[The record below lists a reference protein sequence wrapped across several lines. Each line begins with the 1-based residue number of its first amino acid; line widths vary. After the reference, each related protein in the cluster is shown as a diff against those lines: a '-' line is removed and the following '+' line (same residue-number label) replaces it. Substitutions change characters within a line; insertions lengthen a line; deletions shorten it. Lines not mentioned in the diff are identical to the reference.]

1 MFYVELVF
9 GRTGMA
15 VLGLAGEGTN
25 TKSLTRREHRAPGG
39 GLPYFF
45 SQARTLGQPG
55 ERNCHMGQARWYDV
69 YGLAVSENVPPSE
82 DVSDRSCTTQFMFD
96 PAAACMG
103 HSGILDICKRGCNCF
118 PPEVGTAPKRS
129 PGVHLR
135 SSGLASS
142 SRSAS
147 LSFRVDSTR
156 GGGLQVECESADG
169 ALAGNP
175 AQIIFGL
182 LTTIG

>member
-1 MFYVELVF
+1 
-9 GRTGMA
+9 MA
-15 VLGLAGEGTN
+15 VLGLAGEGQIQ
-25 TKSLTRREHRAPGG
+25 KSLTRREHRAPGG

-103 HSGILDICKRGCNCF
+103 HSGTLDICKRGCNCF
-118 PPEVGTAPKRS
+118 PPEVGTAPRGRQGS
-129 PGVHLR
+129 TFVRADLRRPRDRLPCPLELIRPGEGDCRLNVSLPMGPWQGTLR
-135 SSGLASS
+135 RLYS
-142 SRSAS
+142 
-147 LSFRVDSTR
+147 D
-156 GGGLQVECESADG
+156 C
-169 ALAGNP
+169 
-175 AQIIFGL
+175 
-182 LTTIG
+182 